1 MTSRLFGEP
10 YHFTHEY
17 HDFGEGQSAALLRND
32 LRSYGQPQRIYECEE
47 ACVIGPAELVWKSGD
62 STWGFFHERLG
73 GRKGVASSAGYCLA
87 FRQIEN
93 AGWWKL
99 PAHDQLQNLIKSNA
113 FVTH

>member
-73 GRKGVASSAGYCLA
+73 GREGVASSAGIPPH
-87 FRQIEN
+87 IE
-93 AGWWKL
+93 AGSEVRAGGNF
-99 PAHDQLQNLIKSNA
+99 PHMIS
-113 FVTH
+113 F

>member
-62 STWGFFHERLG
+62 SKWGFCHERLG
-73 GRKGVASSAGYCLA
+73 GRKGVASSAG
-87 FRQIEN
+87 I
-93 AGWWKL
+93 L
-99 PAHDQLQNLIKSNA
+99 PRVQADRKCGLV
-113 FVTH
+113 VTSRT